1 MKSVPRDVIEVADQY
16 YVLATSVL
24 ADRETRVLKQGET
37 FGIFDS
43 YGDVR
48 PVTHAE
54 AGIYHRGTRY
64 LSRFELLMGEE
75 KRPLL
80 LNSILRDDNGL
91 LKVDMTNH
99 DIDPEGP
106 VFIPKGTLHIH
117 REKFLLDSRCFE
129 RINIVNYG
137 SEDLETTLSFR
148 IGADFK
154 DIFEVRGTK
163 RVQHGVIQPLRCE
176 GDSAVFVYLGLDKV
190 RRITTLKVKG
200 QKFVQDGNTLRLA
213 VKIPARGRYVLD
225 TEIWFHEEGESPQ
238 HIEYER
244 AIARVRTDHA
254 AGRRNFCTIV
264 SSNEQFD
271 AWIRRSADDLV
282 MLTTVMGQG
291 ELYPYAGIPWFCTPF
306 GRDGL
311 VTALECLWA
320 NPHLAEGVLR
330 FLARTQAK
338 AHVPERDA
346 TPGKILHEMRLGEMA
361 ALKEIPFGCYYG
373 SVDSTPLFLIL
384 AGAYHRRTNDLKLL
398 KDLWPNYEL
407 AIKWLYEYGDLD
419 GDGFIEYQRE
429 SPVGLVQ
436 QGWKDSFDS
445 VFHADGSDA
454 AGPIAL
460 CEVQGYA
467 YLARL
472 EGAELAEVMGKRE
485 LAERLRKD
493 AEELRERFDRVFWLE
508 DLGTYALALDGEKRP
523 CRVKSSNAGQCL
535 FTGIVKPERAKTLV
549 ATLMQ
554 PDSFSGWGIRTIAT
568 DAARYNPMSYHNGT
582 VWPHDVALIAW
593 GMAKYGFADEVERLF
608 SGLRKAVNYM
618 ELMRMPEVFC
628 GFKRREGEAPT
639 LYPHACAPQA
649 WAAGSV
655 YLLVQALLGLD
666 INMVKKKVRFT
677 YPRLPDYIETLKI
690 AGLELGDQTMDLV
703 VQNYHSDV
711 SVQISRRAAG
721 ISVSV
726 EK

>member
-1 MKSVPRDVIEVADQY
+1 MRSAPHDVIEVADQY

-43 YGDVR
+43 YGDVY

-75 KRPLL
+75 RRPLL

-91 LKVDMTNH
+91 LKVDMTNY

-137 SEDLETTLSFR
+137 VDDIETTLAFR

-163 RVQHGVIQPLRCE
+163 RAQRGVIQPLRCE
-176 GDSAVFVYLGLDKV
+176 DDSAVFVYLGLDKI
-190 RRITTLKVKG
+190 RRITTFKVKG
-200 QKFVQDGNTLRLA
+200 RKFVQDGNTVRLQIR
-213 VKIPARGRYVLD
+213 IPARGRYALD
-225 TEIWFHEEGESPQ
+225 TEVWFHEENEAPKN
-238 HIEYER
+238 IEYEH
-244 AIARVRTDHA
+244 AVARVRTDHA
-254 AGRRNFCTIV
+254 AGRKKFCTVV

-282 MLTTVMGQG
+282 MLTTAMSGG

-306 GRDGL
+306 GRDGII
-311 VTALECLWA
+311 TSLECLWV

-330 FLARTQAK
+330 FLARMQAK
-338 AHVPERDA
+338 EHIPEMDA
-346 TPGKILHEMRLGEMA
+346 TPGKILHEMRGGEMA

-398 KDLWPNYEL
+398 KDLWPHYEM
-407 AIKWLYEYGDLD
+407 AINWLYEYGDFD
-419 GDGFIEYQRE
+419 RDGFIEYQRE

-445 VFHADGSDA
+445 VFHEDGSDA
-454 AGPIAL
+454 HGPIAL
-460 CEVQGYA
+460 CEVQAYA

-472 EGAELAEVMGKRE
+472 EGAELADILGKHE

-493 AEELRERFDRVFWLE
+493 ADELREKFDQVFWLE
-508 DLGTYALALDGEKRP
+508 DLGTYALALDGDKKP

-535 FTGIVKPERAKTLV
+535 FTGIVKKERVGRLV
-549 ATLMQ
+549 ETLMK

-568 DAARYNPMSYHNGT
+568 DAVRYNPMAYHNGT
-582 VWPHDVALIAW
+582 VWPHDVALIAL
-593 GMAKYGFADEVERLF
+593 GMAKYGYADEVERLF
-608 SGLRKAVNYM
+608 SGLRRAVNYM

-639 LYPHACAPQA
+639 LYPHACSPHA

-655 YLLVQALLGLD
+655 YLLLQALLGLD
-666 INMVKKKVRFT
+666 INMIKKKVRFT

-690 AGLELGDQTMDLV
+690 ANLELGKETMDLI

-711 SVQISRRAAG
+711 SVQISRRGTG